1 MFVCVCLCVCVCVGG
16 LLIEAPP
23 RAIWDVLTNYNQ
35 VFFYLYFQFCF
46 IFFLNNKCDLGCVSK
61 YNQVHFLS
69 LIFFEYNRISS
80 NSPLPF
86 M

>member
-46 IFFLNNKCDLGCVSK
+46 IFFKTTNAIWDVSPSTIK
-61 YNQVHFLS
+61 FT
-69 LIFFEYNRISS
+69 FC
-80 NSPLPF
+80 P
-86 M
+86 